1 MSQPVWS
8 LRAWTPLRSR
18 ASDPSPAYMSSRA
31 AGALWTL
38 RRGGHVPTCVR
49 TGVAGTPGTLHPPE
63 APTPGTFWSKG
74 MREHSPQGVAWCPG
88 ARGPPTS
95 LGAPKAAGLPRQ
107 QEAHLVDCVGDR
119 APPNS
124 VTASP
129 RVDKARPL
137 QASSDGDAQ
146 RLPSAPWPSVPGCY
160 LAPHHGRAQR
170 GWGRSAPWRRADRT
184 ATRSRAQVWT

>member
-1 MSQPVWS
+1 MALALSSQWLPLRHAMSQPVWS

-18 ASDPSPAYMSSRA
+18 ASDPSPAHMSSRA

-74 MREHSPQGVAWCPG
+74 TREHSPQGVAWSPG

-107 QEAHLVDCVGDR
+107 QEAHLVDCVAGG
-119 APPNS
+119 P
-124 VTASP
+124 SP
-129 RVDKARPL
+129 AELRHGLAARG
-137 QASSDGDAQ
+137 QS
-146 RLPSAPWPSVPGCY
+146 PSAPGF
-160 LAPHHGRAQR
+160 Q
-170 GWGRSAPWRRADRT
+170 
-184 ATRSRAQVWT
+184 